1 MAASSHGIAHRGDAP
16 IVPTQK
22 DIQMLQRYRRH
33 PLPRTRTLAV
43 ACLLSICAS
52 QAWAQDVSDLETAP
66 EDEAPVEPANPATG
80 GKLLLTAGVTQIEG
94 AAGGGLTPWA
104 VIGGYGENNQFGAN
118 AFYTRVD
125 VDDYNL
131 ASYGAMIGFRDRV
144 ELSVSR
150 QAFDTEQ
157 VGAALGLGAGYTIRQ
172 DTYGVKVKLFGD
184 AVPEQDSWVPQVAVG
199 AQHKRNDRGALVRAI
214 GAEDDSGTDLYVSA
228 TKLYLDKSLLLN
240 ATVRFTEAN
249 QFGILGFGGD
259 RDSGYSPQF
268 ETSIA
273 YLVDRR
279 LAIGAEYRTKPNNLD
294 IADEDDAWD
303 VFVAWA
309 PNRHVSLTVAYVDLG
324 NIVIRDSQR
333 GVYAS
338 LQVGF

>member
-1 MAASSHGIAHRGDAP
+1 MPLFPTPTLFPLRRCVAACA
-16 IVPTQK
+16 
-22 DIQMLQRYRRH
+22 
-33 PLPRTRTLAV
+33 LA
-43 ACLLSICAS
+43 LLATP
-52 QAWAQDVSDLETAP
+52 AFAQELSDLDPGEEPAT
-66 EDEAPVEPANPATG
+66 VEPDNPKTG
-80 GKLLLTAGVTQIEG
+80 GKLLLTAGVTQVEG

-104 VIGGYGENNQFGAN
+104 TIGGYGERGQIGAN

-125 VDDYNL
+125 VDDYGL
-131 ASYGAMIGFRDRV
+131 ESYGAMVGFHDRV

-150 QAFDTEQ
+150 QVFDTQ
-157 VGAALGLGAGYTIRQ
+157 DVGAALGLGQGFEISQ
-172 DTYGVKVKLFGD
+172 DTVGVKVKLFGD
-184 AVPEQDSWVPQVAVG
+184 AILEQDRWLPQVALGV
-199 AQHKRNDRGALVRAI
+199 QRKRNDRGALVRAI
-214 GAEDDSGTDLYVSA
+214 GAKDDSGTDVYLSA

-259 RDSGYSPQF
+259 RNDGRSAQF
-268 ETSIA
+268 EGSVA
-273 YLVDRR
+273 YLLDRR
-279 LAIGAEYRTKPNNLD
+279 FAIGAEYRNKPDNLN

-303 VFVAWA
+303 VFAAWT

-324 NIVIRDSQR
+324 NIVIRDRQR